1 MSELRANI
9 SGIIKSSVIDG
20 PGNRMVIFFQ
30 ACNLNCMY
38 CHNSHTIGLCNYCGI
53 CANVCPT
60 QSLSIDKEKKKIIH
74 NEATCTHCDT
84 CLKVCPD
91 NSSPFYKSMSVND
104 LISEILEVKDFISG
118 ITLSG
123 GEVMLQ
129 AKFLE
134 QLFIS
139 IKNHTELKDLS
150 ILIDSN
156 GNVEQNKW
164 ESVMDWVDGFMIDLK
179 AYSPEIHKQLTGFTN
194 EKVLNSIQY
203 LNLKGKLK
211 ELRFVLVPDYNNSKE
226 EIEKISGLMKKLSS
240 EVKKVLVKMR
250 KHGIRENYA
259 LLNEPDQDETEDVLI
274 RFETAGINLLVI

>member
-1 MSELRANI
+1 MNKLRANI

-53 CANVCPT
+53 CAEACPT
-60 QSLSIDKEKKKIIH
+60 QSLAIDKVKKQIIH

-84 CLKVCPD
+84 CLKVCPE
-91 NSSPFYKSMSVND
+91 NSSPFYKNMSVSD

-118 ITLSG
+118 ITVSG

-139 IKNHTELKDLS
+139 IKNHPELKNLS
-150 ILIDSN
+150 ILVDSN
-156 GNVEQNKW
+156 GNVDQNRW
-164 ESVMDWVDGFMIDLK
+164 ETVMDWVDGFMIDLK

-194 EKVLNSIQY
+194 EKILKSIHY

-211 ELRFVLVPDYNNSKE
+211 ELRLVLVPDYNNSEE
-226 EIEKISGLMKKLSS
+226 EIKEISNLMKKLSP
-240 EVKKVLVKMR
+240 EVRKILIKMR
-250 KHGIRENYA
+250 KHGIRKKYA
-259 LLNEPDQDETEDVLI
+259 FLNEPSQDEMKDVLN
-274 RFETAGINLLVI
+274 RFETNGIDLLVI

>member
-1 MSELRANI
+1 
-9 SGIIKSSVIDG
+9 
-20 PGNRMVIFFQ
+20 
-30 ACNLNCMY
+30 
-38 CHNSHTIGLCNYCGI
+38 
-53 CANVCPT
+53 
-60 QSLSIDKEKKKIIH
+60 
-74 NEATCTHCDT
+74 
-84 CLKVCPD
+84 
-91 NSSPFYKSMSVND
+91 MSVND